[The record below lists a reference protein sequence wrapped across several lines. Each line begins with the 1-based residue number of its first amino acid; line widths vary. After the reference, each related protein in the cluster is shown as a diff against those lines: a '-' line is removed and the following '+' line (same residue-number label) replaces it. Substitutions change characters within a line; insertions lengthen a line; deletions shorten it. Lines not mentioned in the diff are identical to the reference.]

1 MWVFE
6 QPAYLLLLILVP
18 ALAYFRHFRRNRGGK
33 ITVPF
38 EIWNSGG
45 FSPPFLARYV
55 VYVCAIV
62 AYWVGVVLWIV
73 ALAGPVSVHRERVYL
88 TPGVNIMFVLDE
100 SPTMGAEDVGPIN
113 RFESARETIRRF
125 IARRENDP
133 VGIVS
138 FAREA
143 ALRAPL
149 TLDYRTVLRAL
160 DTIQIMQLGDGTAIG
175 MGIAL
180 ATLHLDAADG
190 GESVIILLTDG
201 VNNAGEILPETAT
214 RVAANLGVRVY
225 TIGIGTEGEIALEF
239 TNPNTGQT
247 YRGRITE
254 SFNESQLRW
263 IAEATGG
270 VYFHAASG
278 GSLDA
283 ILHAIDS
290 LETIERR
297 SRVQV
302 HTRPRHRIL
311 IIVGLCLIFA
321 EFVVR
326 KIALGEIV

>member
-6 QPAYLLLLILVP
+6 QPAYLLLLVLVP
-18 ALAYFRHFRRNRGGK
+18 PLVYFRDFRRNRGGK

-45 FSPPFLARYV
+45 FSPPFLVRYT
-55 VYVCAIV
+55 VYGVAV
-62 AYWVGVVLWIV
+62 AAYWIGVAFWIV

-100 SPTMGAEDVGPIN
+100 SPTMGAQDIGPIN

-125 IARRENDP
+125 VSRRENDP

-149 TLDYRTVLRAL
+149 TLDYDSVLESL
-160 DTIQIMQLGDGTAIG
+160 DQILIMQLGDGTAIG
-175 MGIAL
+175 MGLAL
-180 ATLHLDAADG
+180 ATLHLDAVDG
-190 GESVIILLTDG
+190 GERVIILLTDG

-214 RVAANLGVRVY
+214 RVAANLGIRVY
-225 TIGIGTEGEIALEF
+225 TIGIGTQGEVALEF

-254 SFNESQLRW
+254 SFDEAQLRW
-263 IAEATGG
+263 IADSTGG

-290 LETIERR
+290 LESVERR

-302 HTRPRHRIL
+302 HTRPRHRML

-321 EFVVR
+321 EFIVR
-326 KIALGEIV
+326 KIVLGEIV